1 MNGGYCYDSNLI
13 NTFKTPS
20 RPLQDSSRLLK
31 TRSDPLRLL
40 RLSSGPVTPRSHG
53 TPTHYAP
60 NHGTPTT
67 PSPNT
72 FQRHQT
78 PRNLPRH
85 PLLRPYSL
93 LRTPTPSKLY
103 KQPLSHSSPSCILF
117 FPQATI
123 ILLPPSSSPSSKLP
137 LQDRPPLARPSTTFP
152 LPLRH
157 DLRGFPFLKLGR
169 LATVTVLSLHP
180 TRTSC
185 PQDLAGPSSRTFHP
199 LQALRSHPRLRPHQT
214 RCLPWS
220 TTWFI
225 EHPQH

>member
-1 MNGGYCYDSNLI
+1 MLRLQPHQHLQD
-13 NTFKTPS
+13 TFKT
-20 RPLQDSSRLLK
+20 SSKLLK
-31 TRSDPLRLL
+31 TLSDPLRPL

-72 FQRHQT
+72 YQRHLT
-78 PRNLPRH
+78 PRTLPRH

-93 LRTPTPSKLY
+93 LRIPTPSKLY
-103 KQPLSHSSPSCILF
+103 KHPLSHSSPSCLLF

-157 DLRGFPFLKLGR
+157 DLRGFPSLKLGR
-169 LATVTVLSLHP
+169 LATVTMTVQGLIKLP
-180 TRTSC
+180 PRDAQTTS
-185 PQDLAGPSSRTFHP
+185 Q
-199 LQALRSHPRLRPHQT
+199 RPYK
-214 RCLPWS
+214 LP
-220 TTWFI
+220 
-225 EHPQH
+225 E